1 MNYYD
6 RKLERIRLRN
16 IGGGFCLWLLKH
28 LEDERDQ
35 LRAVDSDAM
44 LRTAQQLQTLH
55 DLIQDMEDELERG
68 VVYLTEVKDANVYL
82 AARVRNLEARLENVT
97 RKSDELMKLTA
108 SNFENWSIE
117 KNGNEKKGAP

>member
-6 RKLERIRLRN
+6 RKLERIRSRN

-28 LEDERDQ
+28 IDAERDH

-44 LRTAQQLQTLH
+44 LRTAEQLQKLH
-55 DLIQDMEDELERG
+55 DMTVGMEDELERG
-68 VVYLTEVKDANVYL
+68 VLYLAEATDSNLYL

-97 RKSDELMKLTA
+97 RKTDDLLRLTA
-108 SNFENWSIE
+108 SNFENFSLSE
-117 KNGNEKKGAP
+117 NEHEPKK